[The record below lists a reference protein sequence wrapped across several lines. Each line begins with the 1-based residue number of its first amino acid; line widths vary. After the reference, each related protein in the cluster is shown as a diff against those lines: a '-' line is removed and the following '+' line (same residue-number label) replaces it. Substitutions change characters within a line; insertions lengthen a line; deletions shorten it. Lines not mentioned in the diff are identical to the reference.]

1 MDERTICYTEGSSCI
16 RQVFA
21 QVVIEEAKHDDETVE
36 QYPSEEE
43 EAFSPFVDH
52 PEVKF
57 LSESLRLSLGL

>member
-16 RQVFA
+16 HQVIT

-36 QYPSEEE
+36 QYPCEEKK
-43 EAFSPFVDH
+43 AFAPFVDH

-57 LSESLRLSLGL
+57 LSESL